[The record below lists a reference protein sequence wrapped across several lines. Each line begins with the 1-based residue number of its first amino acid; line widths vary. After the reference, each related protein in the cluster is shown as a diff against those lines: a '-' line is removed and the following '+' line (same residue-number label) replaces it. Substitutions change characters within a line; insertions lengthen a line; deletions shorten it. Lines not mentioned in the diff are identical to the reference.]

1 MTNIIKLKSEFRI
14 QQDTVKESEQNLKEN
29 KEKEIYESYLECVK
43 QKSETECEKIFD
55 SKKSLFKLF

>member
-14 QQDTVKESEQNLKEN
+14 QDTVKESENKS
-29 KEKEIYESYLECVK
+29 KEKETEIYENYLEYVK

-55 SKKSLFKLF
+55 TKKSL